1 MKSPLRRLAF
11 LIAVSYCFS
20 ACAWSTVRHSFWNLE
35 SSSPESPL
43 RVGRPGDKSGAQPPD
58 GVPPSLPS
66 VEITI
71 PGPLRSFLRMAGIS
85 QKASPQETM
94 SLLANEV
101 NLRGYFHGKPT
112 EFLTLLLRYMQQA
125 RELVALAGPERV
137 IRVANCED
145 AKPLLAILGYRL
157 RRACGPDTSVQTADP
172 ERAFLTID
180 SGFPL
185 ADIEE
190 SLRAGKPFALP
201 YASTP
206 IPVLFAPGDWTS
218 NNSPQDVVDSLLH
231 NPSLARLYGALA
243 HVDTETAVVLRQSPG
258 LRKLAPLASVFDF
271 YGSHLYVRSGRV
283 VVPGGPSA
291 EPAWKDLVG
300 VGPDSTGEFVARM
313 LAKDDGWLAAL
324 FDALSRVNQAQQIYF
339 TQPVRLKHFYE
350 ALKGKETSPGPARP
364 VYRASPG
371 LAILLTRLELESD
384 GQPHVP
390 GDLETWKMLFRSA
403 RESKQGREWARHAGN
418 WHTPDQLVEGLI
430 AFSRDPSE
438 SGPLQVYLMLSEIDR
453 RRAPEQHLKPET
465 VRSLVSRFP
474 RFGDQYPI
482 FSEFHDLSDVS
493 IAGFLKAAEALDA
506 ISAPALRANAVGIF
520 QANVGLW
527 QILARQGQ
535 IANADLNDSW
545 QQVVAPF
552 AQISSATQL
561 FEAGRN
567 SLSRLLQGAGGS
579 PALSQDQIVDVLA
592 GPNVD
597 DPDSQEV
604 RQELAQRIIS
614 VLEAQRLVSLDT
626 MFALA
631 DGLNQMAHGKAAAAT
646 LLPLA
651 MKLKEFEMPR
661 SMFTTSERIQFEH
674 DPSDVRHATLQTRVD
689 LVKVIKSGAPKDL
702 AGASG
707 QLAPFLRDTLVGLN
721 YAYYAPPG
729 AQMLLNNAV
738 FVRSHDYTGG
748 FGSTSGAMPWKV
760 PSLMDRGFAAGRGT
774 HLAGSL
780 ADLPYVLALVEQDFI
795 VPENVQSLIWQD
807 FVPTLLAD
815 AVVHRWW
822 SVTRNELHAVALY
835 QRTGEEILAAAAK
848 DQELRARAMS
858 VLSDRISPQRAKRIE
873 QALAAGHLDQL
884 LSQMTPADT
893 FYLAAEFRQRSPHD
907 PKPEGQKPDGVG
919 PASAELEELLRL
931 HPDETKWQRLSQDF
945 GVPHPGLAHS
955 YARELLNVNLFHSFQ
970 GYSSRLLAES
980 WDSNNL
986 YWARLADELGY
997 PPVMLNR
1004 LVPELTR
1011 RMVEKVAATNL
1022 EDWPAIFRAMQE
1034 TGEEFRLGK
1043 IGSLPKRSAI
1053 STQ

>member
-1 MKSPLRRLAF
+1 MKSPLRLLAF
-11 LIAVSYCFS
+11 LVAVSCCFS
-20 ACAWSTVRHSFWNLE
+20 AYALSTVRHSSWNLE
-35 SSSPESPL
+35 SPL
-43 RVGRPGDKSGAQPPD
+43 PGDGNGAQAPD

-85 QKASPQETM
+85 QKASAQETM

-101 NLRGYFHGKPT
+101 NLRGYFHGRPT

-125 RELVALAGPERV
+125 RELVALAGPERA
-137 IRVANCED
+137 IRVTNCED

-157 RRACGPDTSVQTADP
+157 RRVCGPDTSVQTADP

-185 ADIEE
+185 ADLEE
-190 SLRAGKPFALP
+190 ALRAGRPFTVP

-206 IPVLFAPGDWTS
+206 VPVLFAPSDWTS
-218 NNSPQDVVDSLLH
+218 NNNPPQDVVDSLLH

-243 HVDTETAVVLRQSPG
+243 HVDTETAIVLRQSPG
-258 LRKLAPLASVFDF
+258 LRKLAPLAAVFDF

-291 EPAWKDLVG
+291 EPVWKDLVG
-300 VGPDSTGEFVARM
+300 VGPDSPGEFVTRM

-339 TQPVRLKHFYE
+339 TQPGRLKRFYE
-350 ALKGKETSPGPARP
+350 ALKGKDTSPGPARP

-371 LAILLTRLELESD
+371 LAILLTRLELEPN

-390 GDLETWKMLFRSA
+390 GDLETWKTLFRSA

-453 RRAPEQHLKPET
+453 RRSPDQRLRPET

-535 IANADLNDSW
+535 IAGPDLNDCW

-561 FEAGRN
+561 FEAGRT
-567 SLSRLLQGAGGS
+567 SLGKLLQGAAGDS
-579 PALSQDQIVDVLA
+579 ELSQDQIVEVLA

-597 DPDSQEV
+597 DPQGQQV
-604 RQELAQRIIS
+604 RQELAQRILS
-614 VLEAQRLVSLDT
+614 VLDAQRLVSLDT
-626 MFALA
+626 MFALS
-631 DGLNQMAHGKAAAAT
+631 DGLNQMAHGKAVAAN

-651 MKLKEFEMPR
+651 SKLKEFEMPR
-661 SMFTTSERIQFEH
+661 SMFTAAERIQFEH

-822 SVTRNELHAVALY
+822 GVTRNELHAVALY

-848 DQELRARAMS
+848 DQELRARTMS
-858 VLSDRISPQRAKRIE
+858 VLSDRISPQRANRIE
-873 QALAAGHLDQL
+873 QALAAGRLDQL
-884 LSQMTPADT
+884 LLQMTPADT
-893 FYLAAEFRQRSPHD
+893 FYLAAEFRQRYPRD
-907 PKPEGQKPDGVG
+907 PKPEGQRSEGAPPVG
-919 PASAELEELLRL
+919 SASAELEELLRL

-1043 IGSLPKRSAI
+1043 IGSLTKRSAT
-1053 STQ
+1053 SGR